1 MTDLINKIWD
11 YLVKRIGMG
20 SLILFS
26 IFIYSLI
33 NDSFIAN
40 MPFINK
46 MMLDEKQFKSVVMLL
61 LLIVW
66 IYFLKAGIQLL
77 FLFKSIYFDDEKFV
91 KITAKRMIFCGWGF
105 LILFTLSNKGD
116 WSMISGGLAS
126 TIAFFPVSMSLALI
140 LGASIWGRTSISG
153 QIGHYVIF

>member
-26 IFIYSLI
+26 TCIYSLI
-33 NDSFIAN
+33 NDAFIAN

-46 MMLDEKQFKSVVMLL
+46 MMLDEKQFKSVGMLL

-66 IYFLKAGIQLL
+66 IYFLKTCIQLP
-77 FLFKSIYFDDEKFV
+77 FLLNNIYYDAQNFAEIV
-91 KITAKRMIFCGWGF
+91 AKRMIFCGWGF
-105 LILFTLSNKGD
+105 LILFTLTNKGD
-116 WSMISGGLAS
+116 WPTFSGG
-126 TIAFFPVSMSLALI
+126 I
-140 LGASIWGRTSISG
+140 LSFLPFAPAVIPITFILFASIYGLIVEEDN
-153 QIGHYVIF
+153 I